1 MNLLKNCLIE
11 WLPIYEDA
19 SSSIERVL
27 YIEDQKG
34 LLVTIDISI
43 KNALPIK
50 RRYEEVSQAIE
61 NGFAKILSKD
71 PYSAKITP
79 EEDIQQKHKIRRDEA
94 YEIIKEIIEL
104 EGINQYLPWKRG
116 KIITKIASKT
126 GKSKQHIYDLL
137 RRFWQYGQTKNAL
150 LPLYKNSGAPA
161 KKRLGHSVNQPKLG
175 KPSNKSKKIGKKIGI
190 RITKDIEM
198 KFRRGAKRFYDK
210 KNKRKSL
217 KKAFQRILET
227 YFHIGYELKDGILI
241 PILPPAEELPTFQ
254 QFRYWYEK
262 YYYDAAQSTN
272 NRFGEKSFN
281 LNSRELLGDATSIA
295 FGPGSVYQ
303 IDATIADIY
312 IVSWL
317 NRIKIV
323 GRPVI
328 YVVIDVFSRMIV
340 GVSVLLEGPS
350 WYGAMLALDNV
361 VEDKV
366 GYCARHGI
374 TIHPDEWKGNALP
387 EVILAD
393 RGEFEGYNVES
404 LINNFRII
412 VQNTAPYRAD
422 WKSIV
427 ERHFGIAT
435 EKFIK
440 YSPGGVIKEKVRG
453 DRDYR
458 LDAIYTLHEFES
470 LVISHVLNYNEA
482 HELKY
487 YRKDEFQI
495 ADEVERFPI
504 DLWNWGME
512 TRTGHLQTYQR
523 DIVRLNLLPR
533 KEVSVTAQG
542 IHFSHQLYYTCE
554 TAAREGWFA
563 RARIRGSWKISV
575 AYHPNST
582 KHIYLPVNNGLGV
595 EVCELTPASETF
607 EESDFFSVENYY
619 HEEAI
624 ASEDAR
630 DRLYK
635 SDAKFNARH
644 EHITKKAAKEKKL
657 AQYDAGEQSKKSQ
670 TEGIRDNRAEER
682 DHEREKNVWNIGE
695 TKSNGD
701 SSASV
706 NTTTTE
712 SENSQIE
719 EQYVPAPDYTDIL
732 SEMLKEQQNQQSTKK
747 KSKVKEK

>member
-1 MNLLKNCLIE
+1 MNLIKNGLIE
-11 WLPIYEDA
+11 WIAIDDGNSTLT
-19 SSSIERVL
+19 ERIL
-27 YIEDQKG
+27 YIEDKEG
-34 LLVTIDISI
+34 FIVTIDIFSE
-43 KNALPIK
+43 KSLPVI
-50 RRYEEVSQAIE
+50 RRYEEIRQAIE
-61 NGFAKILSKD
+61 NGFAKTLAYD
-71 PYSAKITP
+71 PYSVKIIR
-79 EEDIQQKHKIRRDEA
+79 EEDIEAKHKIRRDA
-94 YEIIKEIIEL
+94 SYKIISEIVEL

-116 KIITKIASKT
+116 NLISKIVSET
-126 GKSKQHIYDLL
+126 GKTKQHIYNLL
-137 RRFWQYGQTKNAL
+137 RRFWRYGQTKNAL
-150 LPLYKNSGAPA
+150 LPLYKNSGASG
-161 KKRLGHSVNQPKLG
+161 KRRLGKSIKDAKLG
-175 KPSNKSKKIGKKIGI
+175 NPSNKSKRIGKKTGI
-190 RITKDIEM
+190 RITIDIER
-198 KFRRGAKRFYDK
+198 KFKRGIKRFYDK
-210 KNKRKSL
+210 KNKKKSL

-241 PILPPAEELPTFQ
+241 PILPPAEELPTFR

-262 YYYDAAQSTN
+262 YYYDAVQNTK
-272 NRFGEKSFN
+272 NRLGEKSFN
-281 LNSRELLGDATSIA
+281 LTSRELLGDATSIA

-366 GYCARHGI
+366 AYCARHGI
-374 TIHPDEWKGNALP
+374 TIQLDEWKGNALP

-393 RGEFEGYNVES
+393 RAEFEGYDVES

-458 LDAIYTLHEFES
+458 LDAIYTLHEFEA
-470 LVISHVLNYNEA
+470 LVIAHVLNYNES

-512 TRTGHLQTYQR
+512 NRTGHLQACSR
-523 DIVRLNLLPR
+523 DAVRLNLLPR

-554 TAAREGWFA
+554 TAEREGWLA
-563 RARIRGSWKISV
+563 RARIRGSWKISI
-575 AYHPNST
+575 ACHPNST
-582 KHIYLPVNNGLGV
+582 KHIYLPVNDGMGV
-595 EVCELTPASETF
+595 EVCELTPASKAF

-619 HEEAI
+619 YEEVI

-630 DRLYK
+630 DRVYK
-635 SDAKFNARH
+635 SDAEFNARH

-670 TEGIRDNRAEER
+670 TEGIRDNRAEESDR
-682 DHEREKNVWNIGE
+682 EREANVWNMGE
-695 TKSNGD
+695 QDSKDD
-701 SSASV
+701 SSVSVGKILTASET
-706 NTTTTE
+706 N
-712 SENSQIE
+712 QDE
-719 EQYVPAPDYTDIL
+719 EQYVPAPDYTDL
-732 SEMLKEQQNQQSTKK
+732 LDEMLSEQQNQRKK
-747 KSKVKEK
+747 